1 MFEGL
6 ERFERFASWFRRES
20 ASNSTGK
27 TATYRFVQQPP
38 GALGHGWVGESNPA
52 VLRSYRPPAFQTR
65 TTTGTS
71 FSVAIPKENAN
82 SYHKSPREEAAG
94 GGTRPP
100 SRERANYE
108 YPSRERVTNVE
119 VYQGTLIPKRR
130 PIAMLFSSWIFIG
143 GATRHLFRVGLC
155 ALFWGMCF

>member
-82 SYHKSPREEAAG
+82 SYLNRVFFFCLRG
-94 GGTRPP
+94 G
-100 SRERANYE
+100 
-108 YPSRERVTNVE
+108 VE
-119 VYQGTLIPKRR
+119 LI
-130 PIAMLFSSWIFIG
+130 ID
-143 GATRHLFRVGLC
+143 ATFEQFPMFRLIVPNEI
-155 ALFWGMCF
+155 W